1 MKAFLAVMLAASF
14 CPVGAAPV
22 AAPDAAP
29 SATVATIPAGAVT
42 SAASA
47 LQPVS
52 TSTLQP
58 PSASTL
64 QPSAAL
70 ATDPQVGQPEATV
83 YTMLG
88 QPAGRIDMP
97 DQVILLFGRGDV
109 ILRNGL
115 VSEVKLLDQAAY
127 AARVAEDAVRQA
139 QLEQENARLA
149 ALRKSFLTDPHYLA
163 LPIRE
168 RLLAIDRFDRENPG
182 SGIHQ
187 DYLALLAIY
196 QDEIASQQR
205 LDILETRLAAAE
217 QEANAAAQAAAVA
230 QQQAAAAQQQVAA
243 EQPVAP
249 SQQTSTTVTQ
259 ASNQNVNLFTGTVA
273 LSPAPSWAPRT
284 IYGPGFTRRRQPV
297 VIFSSNTTQNSSGN
311 FTQTQDDAPGRNFI
325 RVGSPD
331 SVLQPIIIS
340 PIALHLDQT

>member
-29 SATVATIPAGAVT
+29 SATVATIPAGAAT
-42 SAASA
+42 SAAAA
-47 LQPVS
+47 LQPFTAS
-52 TSTLQP
+52 TVQ
-58 PSASTL
+58 PSA
-64 QPSAAL
+64 AAL

-83 YTMLG
+83 YAMLG

-109 ILRNGL
+109 VLRNGL
-115 VSEVKLLDQAAY
+115 VSEVKLLDQATY

>member
-1 MKAFLAVMLAASF
+1 MKAFLVVMLAASF
-14 CPVGAAPV
+14 GPVGAAPV
-22 AAPDAAP
+22 AVPDSTP
-29 SATVATIPAGAVT
+29 TGVAI
-42 SAASA
+42 SAAS
-47 LQPVS
+47 
-52 TSTLQP
+52 TLQI

-64 QPSAAL
+64 QPVNTSTLQPSSTSTLSPSAAL

-83 YTMLG
+83 YAMLG

-115 VSEVKLLDQAAY
+115 VSEVKLLDQTAY

-187 DYLALLAIY
+187 DYLALLALY

-230 QQQAAAAQQQVAA
+230 QQQAVAAQQQADAA
-243 EQPVAP
+243 QQQAVTPTQTTTV
-249 SQQTSTTVTQ
+249 SQQQGSGQYATF
-259 ASNQNVNLFTGTVA
+259 LTGTVA
-273 LSPAPSWAPRT
+273 VSGASRW
-284 IYGPGFTRRRQPV
+284 GPQPLFGPVRRRQPV
-297 VIFSSNTTQNSSGN
+297 VIFSSTPQNPSGN
-311 FTQTQDDAPGRNFI
+311 VTTTQDDSPGRNFI
-325 RVGSPD
+325 QVGSPD
-331 SVLQPIIIS
+331 SVLKPIVIS